1 MLGALVGDVIGS
13 AFEQHPIKKTT
24 FPLFSNLSTYTDD
37 SVLTVAIADCLL
49 QQGDYQTFVLSYARE
64 YPDAGYGG
72 KFKEWMTSENP
83 QPYQSWG
90 NGGAMRVAPI
100 GYAFDDL
107 EHVLLEAERS
117 AAITHDHP
125 EGIRGAQAIATAV
138 FLARQQVPKE
148 EIRQT
153 LMTQFDYDLTPTIR
167 KLRPAYAFGVS
178 SQGSVPAAIIAFLDS
193 EDFETAVRLAISL
206 GGDSDTLASMAGAMA
221 EAFYQGVPPG
231 LAAATLR
238 LLPFDFRRVL
248 THFRERF
255 GLPC

>member
-13 AFEQHPIKKTT
+13 AFERHPIKKTA
-24 FPLFSNLSTYTDD
+24 FPLFSNLSTFTDD

-49 QQGDYQTFVLSYARE
+49 QEGDYQTFILNYARA
-64 YPDAGYGG
+64 YPDAGYGS
-72 KFKEWMTSENP
+72 KFKDWMVSDHP

-107 EHVLLEAERS
+107 EQVMTEAERS
-117 AAITHDHP
+117 AAISHDHP
-125 EGIRGAQAIATAV
+125 EGIRGAQAIAAAV
-138 FLARQQVPKE
+138 FMARKQVPKE
-148 EIRQT
+148 EIRQS
-153 LMTQFDYDLTPTIR
+153 LMTQFGYDLTPTIR
-167 KLRPAYAFGVS
+167 KLRPSYAFDVS
-178 SQGSVPAAIIAFLDS
+178 SQGSVPPAIIAFLDS
-193 EDFETAVRLAISL
+193 EDFETAIRLAVSL
-206 GGDSDTLASMAGAMA
+206 GGDSDTLASMAGAIA

-248 THFRERF
+248 THFRDRF